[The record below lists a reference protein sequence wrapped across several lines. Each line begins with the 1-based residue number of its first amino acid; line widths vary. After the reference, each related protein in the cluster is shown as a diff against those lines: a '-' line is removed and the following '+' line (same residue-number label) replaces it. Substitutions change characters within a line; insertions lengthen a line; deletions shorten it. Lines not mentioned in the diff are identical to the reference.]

1 MIVSLLVAVSDNGII
16 GQDNELP
23 WRLPKDLQWFKRLT
37 TGRTIIMGRKTFES
51 IGSPLPDRR
60 TIVLT
65 RNTAYRPEGVEV
77 AGTLDEALALAKD
90 EPEIFV
96 VGGAAVYHLAFPR
109 VQRLYLTRV
118 RADVEG
124 DVQFPEWRPEEWRLV
139 WEETHEAD
147 ERHAHPFV
155 FQQFDRLSRTSD
167 S

>member
-1 MIVSLLVAVSDNGII
+1 MIVSLLVAVSDNGVI

-51 IGSPLPDRR
+51 IGSPLPDRS

-65 RNTAYRPEGVEV
+65 RNTAYRPDGVEV
-77 AGTLDEALALAKD
+77 AGTLDEALALAEN
-90 EPEIFV
+90 EPEVFV

-109 VQRLYLTRV
+109 AHRLYLTRV

-124 DVQFPEWRPEEWRLV
+124 DVQFPEWHPDEWRLV
-139 WEETHEAD
+139 WEEAHEAD
-147 ERHAHPFV
+147 ERHAFPFV
-155 FQQFDRLSRTSD
+155 FQQFDRLARTSD